1 MPCHDA
7 AIALNFSSS
16 ILGSTVSEPTL
27 PQHIEAVRRFSRFYT
42 RRIGVLHEGL
52 LGTSLSLTEGRVIY
66 ELAQRDQPTA
76 SELIAELGLD
86 PGYLSR
92 ILRRFEDQKLVRR
105 LAFPND
111 ARQNLVMLT
120 QRGRELFAK
129 INARSRYEVGEML
142 ARLPGGERARVIEAM
157 ATLESLLANSP
168 PKRTAF
174 ILRPPRPG
182 DIGWVVHRH
191 GVLYHE
197 EYGWDANFEA
207 LVAKVAAKFIDTFKQ
222 ETERC
227 WIAERAGEIVGSAF
241 VVKKSARTAKLRLL
255 YVEPAARGLGIGRRL
270 VEEAMGFARLAGY
283 KRMTLWTNDVLHAA
297 RHIYQAAGF
306 KLTLSEPYRGFGKQL
321 IGETWERE
329 L

>member
-1 MPCHDA
+1 
-7 AIALNFSSS
+7 
-16 ILGSTVSEPTL
+16 LGSTVSESTL
-27 PQHIEAVRRFSRFYT
+27 PRNIEAVRRFSRFYT

-66 ELAQRDQPTA
+66 ELAQHDQRTA

-92 ILRRFEDQKLVRR
+92 ILKRFEDQNLVRR
-105 LAFPND
+105 LASPD
-111 ARQNLVMLT
+111 DGRQNLIMLT
-120 QRGRELFAK
+120 QRGRELFAE

-142 ARLPGGERARVIEAM
+142 ARLQGRDRARVIEAM
-157 ATLESLLANSP
+157 ATIETLLSNAL
-168 PKRTAF
+168 PKRASF
-174 ILRPPRPG
+174 ILRPPGPG

-207 LVAKVAAKFIDTFKQ
+207 LVAKVGAKFIETFDAAK
-222 ETERC
+222 EAC
-227 WIAERAGEIVGSAF
+227 WIAEREGEIVGSAF

-270 VEEAMGFARLAGY
+270 VEEAMGFARSAGY
-283 KRMTLWTNDVLHAA
+283 KRMTLWTNDVLYAA

-306 KLTLSEPYRGFGKQL
+306 TLTQSEPYCGFGKQL
-321 IGETWERE
+321 VGETWQRE
-329 L
+329 F